1 MTMQW
6 DAAFKSCPLVA
17 ILRGVTPEEIL
28 PIVDQLVA
36 HGFTLVE
43 IPLNSP
49 RPLDSI
55 RLAAETFGTQAVIGA
70 GTVLEA
76 GQVRAVHEAGGRLI
90 VAPNFDLRVAAA
102 AVKLGL
108 VYGPGVG
115 TASEA
120 FAALEAGAAFL
131 KLFPAEMIPP
141 AAVKALRAVVPKE
154 TRLLPV
160 GGITA
165 ETMKP
170 YLSAGAD
177 GFGLG
182 SALYKAG
189 AGPREVADAAAAFR
203 VALDRRPQMPEAVT
217 GR

>member
-36 HGFTLVE
+36 HGFTLIE

-55 RLAAETFGTQAVIGA
+55 RLAAETFGTRAVIGA

-90 VAPNFDLRVAAA
+90 VAPNFDLRVAAE
-102 AVKLGL
+102 AVRLGL
-108 VYGPGVG
+108 AYGPGVA

-120 FAALEAGAAFL
+120 FAALEAGATFL

-141 AAVKALRAVVPKE
+141 AAVKALRAVLPKE

-189 AGPREVADAAAAFR
+189 AGPREVATAAAVFQA
-203 VALDRRPQMPEAVT
+203 ALGPTSQMPEAVT

>member
-1 MTMQW
+1 MTTEW
-6 DAAFKSCPLVA
+6 NAAFKTCPLVA
-17 ILRGVTPEEIL
+17 ILRGVAPEEIL

-36 HGFTLVE
+36 HGFTLIE

-55 RLAAETFGTQAVIGA
+55 RMAAGTFGTRAVIGA

-90 VAPNFDLRVAAA
+90 VAPNFDVRVAAE

-141 AAVKALRAVVPKE
+141 AAVKALRAVLPQE

-189 AGPREVADAAAAFR
+189 AGPGEVASAAAAFQAAFLR
-203 VALDRRPQMPEAVT
+203 ESRSAGRHRP
-217 GR
+217 

>member
-1 MTMQW
+1 MIMQW
-6 DAAFKSCPLVA
+6 DAAFRSCPLVA

-36 HGFTLVE
+36 QGFTLIE

-55 RLAAETFGTQAVIGA
+55 RLAAETFGRRAVIGG

-76 GQVRAVHEAGGRLI
+76 AQVRAVHEAGGRLI
-90 VAPNFDLRVAAA
+90 VAPNFDLRVAAE
-102 AVKLGL
+102 AVRLGL
-108 VYGPGVG
+108 VYGPGVA
-115 TASEA
+115 TPSEA
-120 FAALEAGAAFL
+120 FAALGAGATFL

-141 AAVKALRAVVPKE
+141 AAVKAVRAVLPKE

-165 ETMKP
+165 DTMKP

-189 AGPREVADAAAAFR
+189 SGPREVASAAAAFQA
-203 VALDRRPQMPEAVT
+203 ALGRRSQIPEAVND
-217 GR
+217 